1 MTRSGLAPSPRAV
14 ASRANPPSP
23 SAPPSGRSGGGGGR
37 DRPSYERI
45 LAWSLLASV
54 VVHLLFLLAPFSE
67 KRVEPAGPMASAPQA
82 ERSFGM
88 QMIVAVPSENAPDL
102 PAVEERAPAPAVST
116 PPPLRAPQPRPEPAG
131 AGAERPTDLPN
142 EAEPGAGSVRDVL
155 QPGYRDP
162 RLYAPSNDFPEL
174 EKSEHERYLEHLQAR
189 IDAVNDSIGVAAQ
202 RNRRTSDWTV
212 TDGSGN
218 KWGLSPE
225 GLHLGGITVPRGLLP
240 LPAPTGDNQS
250 LEAERERQRMRE
262 EIERQEEATDRSQR
276 QRERIEEMRERREPR

>member
-14 ASRANPPSP
+14 ASRATPPLP
-23 SAPPSGRSGGGGGR
+23 SAPPHGRSAGGG

-45 LAWSLLASV
+45 LAWSLLVSV
-54 VVHLLFLLAPFSE
+54 FLHLLFLLAPISE
-67 KRVEPAGPMASAPQA
+67 KRSRPVGAPTSAPQA
-82 ERSFGM
+82 EPSFGM

-102 PAVEERAPAPAVST
+102 PAIEEQAPAPVVRT
-116 PPPLRAPQPRPEPAG
+116 PPPLRAPQPRPEPTG
-131 AGAERPTDLPN
+131 AGAERPTDAPT
-142 EAEPGAGSVRDVL
+142 EAEPGAGSVREAL

-162 RLYAPSNDFPEL
+162 RLYAPSNEFPEL

-189 IDAVNDSIGVAAQ
+189 IDAVNDSMGVAAQ

-212 TDGSGN
+212 TDGSGK

-225 GLHLGGITVPRGLLP
+225 GLHLGGITVPRALLP
-240 LPAPTGDNQS
+240 LPGPTGDNQS

-262 EIERQEEATDRSQR
+262 EIERQEEATDRSEI
-276 QRERIEEMRERREPR
+276 QRERIEEMRERRESR